1 MLVIPQGLPAS
12 VAEFCRLVSAPA
24 CRLTGLSSACDGL
37 CTTDLV
43 SRLSSGEAEFFCNLL
58 EEDFMLK
65 LGSLI
70 PHVKQPV
77 VSLRLR
83 LSPSGPLLVEDHYLP
98 SSFVP

>member
-1 MLVIPQGLPAS
+1 MSLSFADLS
-12 VAEFCRLVSAPA
+12 VLQPCW
-24 CRLTGLSSACDGL
+24 LTGLSSACDGL

-43 SRLSSGEAEFFCNLL
+43 SRLSSGEAEFFRNLL